1 LESVKH
7 IIKKKVEEVAIVSVE
22 KPVGYLVALVSLCS
36 FFFLLLV
43 LFLHFVSSNCQYVL
57 ALLFNFASLLDCANH
72 WFECS
77 LPKTPHTPTTSRLCF
92 CRQSLR
98 QSFTGATCLRL
109 DRPCCLVR
117 TDKNLITA
125 L

>member
-1 LESVKH
+1 MKTKKEKSERTRPGVLRRVHRRFPVAVFFLVGVREAYYQ
-7 IIKKKVEEVAIVSVE
+7 KKVEEVAIVSVE

-72 WFECS
+72 
-77 LPKTPHTPTTSRLCF
+77 
-92 CRQSLR
+92 
-98 QSFTGATCLRL
+98 
-109 DRPCCLVR
+109 
-117 TDKNLITA
+117 
-125 L
+125 